1 MTNYPAY
8 PEYKDT
14 GIPWLGEIPSHW
26 EVQRLKNTIT
36 SCQNGVWGDESDG
49 GPDDIVCVRV
59 ADFDRVKRRIN
70 DTDLTIRSIEAS
82 QRRGRLLKN
91 GDLLL
96 EKSGGGD
103 LQPVGAV
110 ILFDKSFPAV
120 CSNFIA
126 KMTVT
131 EEHNPVYLCYL
142 HHTLYAT
149 RLNTRSIKQNTGIQ
163 NLDSDSYLSE
173 YVGLPPLPEQRAIA
187 AFLDERTARL
197 DAAAAEYRRLADL
210 LRKQRAA
217 LISHAVTQGLD
228 PDAPRKDSGIPWLGE
243 IPSHWEVMRIKYLL
257 HDIVDTEHKTAPFY
271 PDGEYLVV
279 RTSNIRNGQLVF
291 NDAKYTDFEGFTE
304 WTQRGVPEPGD
315 ILFTREAPA
324 GEACIVP
331 AEVPLCIGQRT
342 VLLRVNQS
350 VLDSQFALWS
360 LYSGVVEEFIEL
372 LSQGSTVDH
381 LNMADIPNIPIVY
394 PPLPEQRAI
403 AAYLDRETARI
414 DAALAEIDAAI
425 GHLEEYRAALIAAA
439 VTGKIDVR

>member
-1 MTNYPAY
+1 MTRYPAY
-8 PEYKDT
+8 PKYKET
-14 GIPWLGEIPSHW
+14 GIEWLGEIPAHW
-26 EVQRLKNTIT
+26 EVHRLKHISSINFSNVDKHTHE
-36 SCQNGVWGDESDG
+36 DEES
-49 GPDDIVCVRV
+49 
-59 ADFDRVKRRIN
+59 
-70 DTDLTIRSIEAS
+70 
-82 QRRGRLLKN
+82 
-91 GDLLL
+91 
-96 EKSGGGD
+96 
-103 LQPVGAV
+103 
-110 ILFDKSFPAV
+110 
-120 CSNFIA
+120 
-126 KMTVT
+126 
-131 EEHNPVYLCYL
+131 VYLCNYTDVY
-142 HHTLYAT
+142 HNDYIVPEMEFMKATASPNEIEEFTLSKGDIIVT
-149 RLNTRSIKQNTGIQ
+149 K
-163 NLDSDSYLSE
+163 DSETWDDIAVPAYVAYEFENVLCGYHLALITPDPNVTEGSYLFRQFFAPGINAQFKVTANGITR
-173 YVGLPPLPEQRAIA
+173 YGLGKYWLDNALFLVPPLPEQRAIA

-197 DAAAAEYRRLADL
+197 DAAAAEDRRQADL
-210 LRKQRAA
+210 LREQRAA

-243 IPSHWEVMRIKYLL
+243 IPAHWEVMRIKYLL

-279 RTSNIRNGQLVF
+279 RTSNIRNGQLIF
-291 NDAKYTDFEGFTE
+291 DDAKYTDFEGFVE

-342 VLLRVNQS
+342 VLLRVNQN

-403 AAYLDRETARI
+403 AAYLDEQTARI

-425 GHLEEYRAALIAAA
+425 AHLEEYRAALIAAA